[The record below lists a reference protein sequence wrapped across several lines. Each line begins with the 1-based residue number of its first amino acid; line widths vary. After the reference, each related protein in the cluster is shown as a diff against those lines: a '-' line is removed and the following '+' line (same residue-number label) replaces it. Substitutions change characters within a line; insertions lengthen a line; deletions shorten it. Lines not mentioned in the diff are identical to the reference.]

1 MKSPGVFP
9 EKATFLPDSAAA
21 LYGTCHS
28 EDVKQSGWEC
38 SYLSGNT
45 VRILGIA
52 ITFFFKS
59 VAKYIDGR
67 DDVRPISS
75 PLCLNM

>member
-21 LYGTCHS
+21 LYCTCRS

-45 VRILGIA
+45 VRTLGIA
-52 ITFFFKS
+52 AITSFFFLSQWRNTSKEEMTCTRFILHF
-59 VAKYIDGR
+59 V
-67 DDVRPISS
+67 
-75 PLCLNM
+75 